1 MAKKNNIY
9 IYIIYIYIHVAVA
22 FFVAVY
28 LLHARFGRED
38 EHLIREF
45 GQGLLSQRSTKTNHD
60 SVLH

>member
-1 MAKKNNIY
+1 MAKHNIY
-9 IYIIYIYIHVAVA
+9 IYIYYIILYIYIHVAVA

-45 GQGLLSQRSTKTNHD
+45 GEGLVEMLPKKPNH
-60 SVLH
+60 